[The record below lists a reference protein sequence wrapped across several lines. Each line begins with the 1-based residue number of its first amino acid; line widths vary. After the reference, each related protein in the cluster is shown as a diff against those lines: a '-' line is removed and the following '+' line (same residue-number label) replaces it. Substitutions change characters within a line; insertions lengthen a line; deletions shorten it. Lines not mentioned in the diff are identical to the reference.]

1 MYKTEE
7 DDLVEETLFDED
19 ELAGGVGSSSH
30 SKMGTEDNT
39 SASTH
44 GDEELGGHQRD
55 ASTGYW
61 NSRSRSCC
69 DMM

>member
-1 MYKTEE
+1 MYKADE

-19 ELAGGVGSSSH
+19 ELAGGVGSSGH

-44 GDEELGGHQRD
+44 GDEEFGGQRD
-55 ASTGYW
+55 VPIGYW
-61 NSRSRSCC
+61 SSRSRA
-69 DMM
+69 